1 MEYGG
6 MFGSLVEYVGDS
18 EVSSIRLSSFLYLL
32 RRMNYS
38 YCLDLASRDFCGGKV
53 DTNQMMVFVTAIVEI
68 STRGELVLGCSQ
80 IVLNH
85 L

>member
-1 MEYGG
+1 MTKSTCAMTVAASATGKHISRQPILMEYGG

-38 YCLDLASRDFCGGKV
+38 YCLDLAFL
-53 DTNQMMVFVTAIVEI
+53 EI
-68 STRGELVLGCSQ
+68 SLAAK
-80 IVLNH
+80 
-85 L
+85 